1 MSRVT
6 PDERRGVAKGLRYI
20 ANCRPPVQR
29 LEQFR
34 GALED
39 ELFTGPGHANYTGIF
54 TRLADLIDPTCKYLP
69 NVHAAWFDDNDEEH
83 EDTSLEA
90 FKTSENAYCS
100 VCGYEMMT
108 GEEGWFDYEH
118 KEHGNRLIPR
128 FNYCP
133 NCGARVVRD
142 EA

>member
-1 MSRVT
+1 MTSRK
-6 PDERRGVAKGLRYI
+6 EIAARLREAGEDNNDWSMG
-20 ANCRPPVQR
+20 ANAA
-29 LEQFR
+29 FFKIDDII
-34 GALED
+34 GAQYKSYG
-39 ELFTGPGHANYTGIF
+39 FFFN
-54 TRLADLIDPTCKYLP
+54 RLADLIDPTCKYLP
-69 NVHAAWFDDNDEEH
+69 NVHAAWFDGNDEEH

-90 FKTSENAYCS
+90 LRTSENAYCS

-108 GEEGWFDYEH
+108 GEEGWFDYER

-128 FNYCP
+128 FSHCP

>member
-6 PDERRGVAKGLRYI
+6 SGERRDVAKGLRYI
-20 ANCRPPVQR
+20 ANCCPPVQC

-39 ELFTGPGHANYTGIF
+39 ELFTGPGHANYTDIF
-54 TRLADLIDPTCKYLP
+54 TRLADLIDPTCEVTL
-69 NVHAAWFDDNDEEH
+69 DEELSQ
-83 EDTSLEA
+83 ELEGEMFRCSKCDAA
-90 FKTSENAYCS
+90 FPRIN
-100 VCGYEMMT
+100 
-108 GEEGWFDYEH
+108 GEY
-118 KEHGNRLIPR
+118 R
-128 FNYCP
+128 YCP